1 MSSTQTVTHGKLQP
15 SRTHDYLY
23 GEKFSD
29 FFRKSVTLAKL
40 YINDRKKL
48 FKVYVSCKSIDYS
61 MDNTFYKYPNQFAA
75 FYGNI
80 NVYS

>member
-40 YINDRKKL
+40 INDRKKL
-48 FKVYVSCKSIDYS
+48 FTVYVSCKSIDYS

-75 FYGNI
+75 FYVSI
-80 NVYS
+80 DVYS

>member
-40 YINDRKKL
+40 QKDRKKL
-48 FKVYVSCKSIDYS
+48 FTVSCKSIDYS
-61 MDNTFYKYPNQFAA
+61 MDKTFYKYSNQFAA
-75 FYGNI
+75 FYVNI

>member
-29 FFRKSVTLAKL
+29 FFLGNQLLWLS

-48 FKVYVSCKSIDYS
+48 FTVSCKSIDYS
-61 MDNTFYKYPNQFAA
+61 INKTFYKYPNQFAA
-75 FYGNI
+75 FCVNI